1 MSYEALSAYIEAVR
15 DRPFKWGSWDCCHF
29 VAGAVEA
36 MTGENPMLEFLG
48 SYSDEK
54 SARAALKEIGAGTL
68 YHTLLTKFGRPRHP
82 SRARRGDIAYAI
94 HAGPTLGVC
103 LGQDCAFVGEQGPTP
118 GLVMMPTLSIKRIF
132 HYG

>member
-1 MSYEALSAYIEAVR
+1 MNYEALSAYIEAVR
-15 DRPFKWGSWDCCHF
+15 ERPFEWGSWDCCHF
-29 VAGAVEA
+29 AAGAVEA

-54 SARAALKEIGAGTL
+54 SARAALKKLGAGTL

-82 SRARRGDIAYAI
+82 SRAQRGDIAYAV

-103 LGQDCAFVGEQGPTP
+103 LGQDCAFVGEHGQQK
-118 GLVMMPTLSIKRIF
+118 GLVMIPTLSIQRIF
-132 HYG
+132 SHG